1 MKAILTA
8 IGTYG
13 VYDPIEPNGMPQ
25 MNMGAVSVVLR
36 IGVYNI
42 LQYIPFP
49 LDHVRAN
56 FDNTS
61 RAKSELLTKKLM
73 DRIYMETARI
83 NQRDAD
89 LTDVENVIRLKMPYL
104 LRKAI
109 NYETFIQEF
118 DYNIGL

>member
-25 MNMGAVSVVLR
+25 MNMAAICVELR
-36 IGVYNI
+36 IGEYEF
-42 LQYIPFP
+42 LQEIPFP
-49 LDHVRAN
+49 LDHVRTN

-83 NQRDAD
+83 NQRNAD
-89 LTDVENVIRLKMPYL
+89 LTDVKIVIRLKMPYL

>member
-13 VYDPIEPNGMPQ
+13 VYDPIEPKGLPQ
-25 MNMGAVSVVLR
+25 MNMASVIVELR
-36 IGVYNI
+36 IGVYDI
-42 LQYIPFP
+42 IQYIPFT

-61 RAKSELLTKKLM
+61 RAKSELLTKKLI
-73 DRIYMETARI
+73 DRIYMEAARI

-109 NYETFIQEF
+109 NNETFIQEF
-118 DYNIGL
+118 DYNIEL

>member
-13 VYDPIEPNGMPQ
+13 AYDPIEPNGLPQ
-25 MNMGAVSVVLR
+25 MNMAAVSVELS
-36 IGVYNI
+36 IGVYDI

-49 LDHVRAN
+49 LDHVRTN

-118 DYNIGL
+118 DYK